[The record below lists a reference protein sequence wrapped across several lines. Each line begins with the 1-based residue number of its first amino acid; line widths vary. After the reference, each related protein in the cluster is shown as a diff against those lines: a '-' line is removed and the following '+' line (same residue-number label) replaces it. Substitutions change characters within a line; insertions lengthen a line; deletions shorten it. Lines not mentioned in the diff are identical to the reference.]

1 MSLLIGTY
9 AMNQST
15 LIWGIIL
22 ILGLPSLNVV
32 LGEGIE
38 YLQRQGNPLA
48 WFLNN
53 IRGLI
58 FPPLAV
64 LLVMRHL
71 LGFSATNISVQI
83 VETALWTATIYTAI
97 SLLNAVM
104 TTGIRQ
110 RYWQIHVP
118 NLLFQSARALVIL
131 GIAAYVLA
139 HIWQVNL
146 SSVFAALG
154 VGSLV
159 MALALQDTLSNL
171 VSGFLLIFESPLKVG
186 DWVKINAHEGEVIE
200 INWRAV
206 RIKTSDRDIVIIPNG
221 VLGKDIIYNYTMLDP
236 LHADRFYISFCRE
249 DSPNRIQKVL
259 QNAALGIKGILSD
272 PPPDIRIVSFEGY
285 ANKYE
290 VMYYVD
296 NYKKLESIR
305 SDFLTRIHYATKR
318 NHLNIAVPTQREFQL
333 DKEPDMGNSQLQILE
348 SLLSL
353 SYFNI
358 LARATLDQLAQTAT
372 IETYGVD
379 EQIVL
384 AGEFDAA
391 FYIIIAG
398 GVLLSVTDIN
408 HQEQEVVRL
417 ATGDFFGEMLLLQS
431 EPSPVSVTV
440 VDELKAIAIAPDAI
454 LDLAQRNPRF
464 ALEMNQF
471 IDSRKKVDRQAKGT
485 HSQDAKSY
493 SSSLSHLQPSN

>member
-1 MSLLIGTY
+1 
-9 AMNQST
+9 MNQST
-15 LIWGIIL
+15 LIWGVIL
-22 ILGLPSLNVV
+22 ILGLPILSVI
-32 LGEGIE
+32 LGEAIE

-48 WFLNN
+48 RFLSN

-58 FPPLAV
+58 FPPLAI

-71 LGFSATNISVQI
+71 LGLPDSNLWAQV
-83 VETALWTATIYTAI
+83 VETAVWAATIYTAI
-97 SLLNAVM
+97 SLLNGVF
-104 TTGIRQ
+104 TTGKRKI
-110 RYWQIHVP
+110 YWQIHVP
-118 NLLFQSARALVIL
+118 NLLFQFARALVIL

-139 HIWQVNL
+139 QIWKVNL

-154 VGSLV
+154 IGSLV

-206 RIKTSDRDIVIIPNG
+206 RIKTIDRDIVIIPNG
-221 VLGKDIIYNYTMLDP
+221 VLGKDIICNYTMLDP
-236 LHADRFYISFCRE
+236 LHADRLYINFWRE
-249 DSPNRIQKVL
+249 DSPERIQKVI
-259 QNAALGIKGILSD
+259 QNAAIGIKGILSD
-272 PPPDIRIVSFEGY
+272 PPPDIRIQSFEGY
-285 ANKYE
+285 ETKYE

-296 NYKKLESIR
+296 NYKELESIR
-305 SDFLTRIHYATKR
+305 GEFLTRIHYATR
-318 NHLNIAVPTQREFQL
+318 RDRINIAVPTIREFKF
-333 DKEPDMGNSQLQILE
+333 DKEPDMGNPKMQIME

-358 LARATLDQLAQTAT
+358 LDRVTLDQLAQSAT
-372 IETYGVD
+372 IQTYGVD
-379 EQIVL
+379 EQIVKS
-384 AGEFDAA
+384 GEFDAA

-417 ATGDFFGEMLLLQS
+417 GGGDFFGEMLLLQS
-431 EPSPVSVTV
+431 EPSVVSVTV
-440 VDELKAIAIAPDAI
+440 SDELKAIAIAPNAI
-454 LDLAQRNPRF
+454 LALAQRNPRF

-471 IDSRKKVDRQAKGT
+471 IDSRKKAALQAKGT
-485 HSQDAKSY
+485 HSQDVKSY
-493 SSSLSHLQPSN
+493 SSSLSHLKSSN

>member
-1 MSLLIGTY
+1 
-9 AMNQST
+9 MNQAT

-22 ILGLPSLNVV
+22 ILGLPLLSVI
-32 LGEGIE
+32 LGEAIE
-38 YLQRQGNPLA
+38 YLQRQGNPLER
-48 WFLNN
+48 FLSN
-53 IRGLI
+53 IRVLI

-71 LGFSATNISVQI
+71 LGFSTANLSVQI
-83 VETALWTATIYTAI
+83 VETALWTAAIYTAM
-97 SLLNAVM
+97 SLINAVM

-110 RYWQIHVP
+110 KYWQIHVP
-118 NLLFQSARALVIL
+118 NLLFQFARALVIL

-139 HIWQVNL
+139 NIWQVNL

-206 RIKTSDRDIVIIPNG
+206 RIKTRERDIVIIPNG

-236 LHADRFYISFCRE
+236 LHADRFYINFWRE
-249 DSPNRIQKVL
+249 DSPERIQKVL
-259 QNAALGIKGILSD
+259 KNTALAIKGIISD
-272 PPPDIRIVSFEGY
+272 PPPEIRIVSFEGY
-285 ANKYE
+285 ETKYE
-290 VMYYVD
+290 VMYYLD
-296 NYKKLESIR
+296 NYQELESIR
-305 SDFLTRIHYATKR
+305 SDFLTHIHYATRR
-318 NHLNIAVPTQREFQL
+318 NNLNIAVPTLREFNL
-333 DKEPDMGNSQLQILE
+333 DQEPDMGNPQQEIME

-358 LARATLDQLAQTAT
+358 LDRLTLDQLAQSAT

-379 EQIVL
+379 EQIVR

-408 HQEQEVVRL
+408 RQEQEVMRL
-417 ATGDFFGEMLLLQS
+417 SKGDFFGEMVLLRS
-431 EPSPVSVTV
+431 ECSQVSVKAI
-440 VDELKAIAIAPDAI
+440 DELKAIAIAPDAI
-454 LDLAQRNPRF
+454 CDLVQKNSRL

-471 IDSRKKVDRQAKGT
+471 IDERKKAARQAKGI
-485 HSQDAKSY
+485 HSQDAKGY
-493 SSSLSHLQPSN
+493 SSSLSHLKSSN